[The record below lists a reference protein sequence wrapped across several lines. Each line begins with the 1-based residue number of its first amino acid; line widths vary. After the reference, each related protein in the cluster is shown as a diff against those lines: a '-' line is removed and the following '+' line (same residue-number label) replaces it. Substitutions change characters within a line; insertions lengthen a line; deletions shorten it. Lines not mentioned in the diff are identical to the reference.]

1 MTDSLSAAVSRCLS
15 HGGPFVWSWVGGQG
29 WGTGAAAEGREW
41 GLFGHYYQ
49 TDHCVVM
56 KTDTGSLAVMWER
69 GNEELQR
76 ELQLQKVWERY
87 PSDDQSGAGVLLHD
101 LLLPGKK

>member
-1 MTDSLSAAVSRCLS
+1 MG
-15 HGGPFVWSWVGGQG
+15 H
-29 WGTGAAAEGREW
+29 TGAAAGDRGR

-56 KTDTGSLAVMWER
+56 KIDTGSLAVMWER
-69 GNEELQR
+69 GNEQLQR

-87 PSDDQSGAGVLLHD
+87 PSDHQSGTGVFLHN
-101 LLLPGKK
+101 LLLPGKKIIKNNNNKKAIS